1 MNKMVIKLG
10 CTWQYSEMPS
20 EEEFIQFTDTKD
32 FDDFKLL
39 DISDASFREICI
51 IRKSQKYGIYTFDHA
66 SGFGGP
72 QTWCT
77 PTINPF
83 PYDEVKCCVLPDI
96 HDVGFLAFRIGDKW
110 GIIKVVVSQFDDTE
124 GIYDVEYAGTK
135 RRIVVPCQYESLE
148 EATQQLSDQVDFKDP
163 FAL

>member
-10 CTWQYSEMPS
+10 CTWQYSEQLS
-20 EEEFIQFTDTKD
+20 EEEFIQCSETKD
-32 FDDFKLL
+32 FDDLKLV

-51 IRKSQKYGIYTFDHA
+51 IRKGQKYGIYTFDYS
-66 SGFGGP
+66 SGFGGA

-77 PTINPF
+77 PTYEPF
-83 PYDEVKCCVLPDI
+83 PYDEVKYCAYPDI
-96 HDVGFLAFRIGDKW
+96 HDVGFLAFRIGNKW
-110 GIIKVVVSQFDDTE
+110 GIIKVVVRQFDDTE

-148 EATQQLSDQVDFKDP
+148 EAELQLGQSFNWKIP
-163 FAL
+163 F